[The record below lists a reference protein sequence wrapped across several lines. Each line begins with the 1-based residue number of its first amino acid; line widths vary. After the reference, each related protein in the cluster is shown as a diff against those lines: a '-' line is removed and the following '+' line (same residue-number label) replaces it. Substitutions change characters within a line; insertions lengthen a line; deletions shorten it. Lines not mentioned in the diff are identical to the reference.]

1 MSRYFAHPPE
11 PYGEGAGFHDMGG
24 AGRDGAAGN
33 RPACASQPEAEK
45 GEHIVIIGAG
55 AIGMLAGMAA
65 LAYGGI
71 YR

>member
-1 MSRYFAHPPE
+1 MTE
-11 PYGEGAGFHDMGG
+11 
-24 AGRDGAAGN
+24 AGN
-33 RPACASQPEAEK
+33 SSACVSVPEVEK

-71 YR
+71 LIMDIVDQRLSLKT